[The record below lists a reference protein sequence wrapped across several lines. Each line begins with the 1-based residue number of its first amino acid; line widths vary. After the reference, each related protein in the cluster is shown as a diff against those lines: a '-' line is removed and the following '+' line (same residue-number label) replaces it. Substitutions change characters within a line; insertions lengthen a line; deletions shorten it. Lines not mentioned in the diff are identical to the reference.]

1 MHDFTHTQASHSK
14 APSGTGGQVVR
25 HIFEN
30 LVLSEIELDAAFIEL
45 MTKMK
50 DLDYAVYTQAAR
62 MARKQPAIIAGWK
75 LIMLDI
81 MLAAAAGRLIEDD
94 QTFREMCALFCPSRS
109 IPFSENIAYAC
120 LNFHGNTLPVNR
132 HQIILSFI
140 TH

>member
-14 APSGTGGQVVR
+14 SGAGGQVVR

-62 MARKQPAIIAGWK
+62 MARKQPAILAGWK
-75 LIMLDI
+75 LVMLDV

-120 LNFHGNTLPVNR
+120 LNFHGNTLPANR